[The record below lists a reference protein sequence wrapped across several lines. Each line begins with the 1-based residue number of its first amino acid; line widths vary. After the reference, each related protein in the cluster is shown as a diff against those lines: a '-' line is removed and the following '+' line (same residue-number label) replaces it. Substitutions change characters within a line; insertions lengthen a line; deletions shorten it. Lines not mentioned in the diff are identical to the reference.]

1 MRNTVALLPVDGEF
15 GANCGV
21 CYGTLWRRRS
31 RGAAVASTE
40 VVCNERVS
48 SRVLHMNICL
58 IEPLYKPHIDVP
70 CLLFVLQRCY
80 ALGSLR
86 SIHRARHALKQALIN
101 MLTMQDKMNTRV
113 HENWVSQGFEWYRA
127 AWIECG
133 ELIDHYGFK
142 WWKKQEPDLEQVRLE
157 AVDIWHFG
165 MSALFVAGKSIEHI
179 ADEIH
184 AELQAHEPS
193 GLGVREATEA
203 LALHC
208 LGTKGFSPSL
218 FWDLMLASG
227 LDFDGLYRS
236 YVGKNVLNFFRQDH
250 GYKAGTYIKNWDGRE
265 DNEHLV
271 ELLESLDAKDDQF
284 AEHVY
289 AALEKRYREMALG

>member
-1 MRNTVALLPVDGEF
+1 M
-15 GANCGV
+15 
-21 CYGTLWRRRS
+21 
-31 RGAAVASTE
+31 
-40 VVCNERVS
+40 
-48 SRVLHMNICL
+48 
-58 IEPLYKPHIDVP
+58 
-70 CLLFVLQRCY
+70 
-80 ALGSLR
+80 
-86 SIHRARHALKQALIN
+86 KQALSN

-113 HENWVSQGFEWYRA
+113 HENWVEQNFEWYRA

-157 AVDIWHFG
+157 AIDIWHFG
-165 MSALFVAGKSIEHI
+165 MSALFKPNKSIEDLANEI
-179 ADEIH
+179 GAELEIH
-184 AELQAHEPS
+184 QPS

-203 LALHC
+203 LALDC
-208 LGTKGFSPSL
+208 LQTKGFSPSL

-227 LDFDGLYRS
+227 LDFEGLYRS

-250 GYKAGTYIKNWDGRE
+250 GYKEGTYIKNWDGKE

-271 ELLESLDAKDDQF
+271 ELLETLNADDAQF

-289 AALEKRYREMALG
+289 AALEKRYRETALD